1 MGSEMCIRDSIYMPS
16 LEAPA
21 DKPYPFVY
29 FITIKN
35 NSNQKV
41 KIFGRKWILTT
52 EDGQKLVVEGE
63 GVVGQFPEIL
73 AGEEFNY
80 NSYHVISG
88 DSQVG
93 GAFFGET
100 NNGIPIYTK
109 IPSFE
114 LTIPKWA

>member
-1 MGSEMCIRDSIYMPS
+1 MPS

-41 KIFGRKWILTT
+41 RIFGRKWILTSK
-52 EDGQKLVVEGE
+52 DGQKLVVEGE

-88 DSQVG
+88 DSLVG

>member
-1 MGSEMCIRDSIYMPS
+1 M
-16 LEAPA
+16 
-21 DKPYPFVY
+21 
-29 FITIKN
+29 
-35 NSNQKV
+35 
-41 KIFGRKWILTT
+41 KIFGRKWILTSK
-52 EDGQKLVVEGE
+52 DGQKLVVEGE

-80 NSYHVISG
+80 NSYHVISC

-114 LTIPKWA
+114 LTIPKWHGCLRSYNISKQGGHVSLFGKL

>member
-1 MGSEMCIRDSIYMPS
+1 M
-16 LEAPA
+16 
-21 DKPYPFVY
+21 
-29 FITIKN
+29 
-35 NSNQKV
+35 
-41 KIFGRKWILTT
+41 KIFGRKWILTSK
-52 EDGQKLVVEGE
+52 DGQKLVVEGE

-80 NSYHVISG
+80 NSYHVISC

-100 NNGIPIYTK
+100 SMTSEAKNIQ